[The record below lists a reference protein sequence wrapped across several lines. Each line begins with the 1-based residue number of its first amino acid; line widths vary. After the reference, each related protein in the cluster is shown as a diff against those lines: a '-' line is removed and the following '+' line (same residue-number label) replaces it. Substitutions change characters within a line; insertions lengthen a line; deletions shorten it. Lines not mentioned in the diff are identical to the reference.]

1 MNVSI
6 LETTN
11 RLESQPRKAA
21 KLQRDESD
29 QKRQG
34 MMLNDPLPLA
44 ILDQSNEKKIITR
57 VAHDWNEVDVRCISE
72 ILQSFELLAIDHINE
87 NSSEDV
93 STPSNKRKEDE
104 CDQMDMTSTSK
115 KLCTNIIKVEKTKT
129 D

>member
-34 MMLNDPLPLA
+34 MSTNDS
-44 ILDQSNEKKIITR
+44 IKITIT
-57 VAHDWNEVDVRCISE
+57 H
-72 ILQSFELLAIDHINE
+72 
-87 NSSEDV
+87 
-93 STPSNKRKEDE
+93 NKVK
-104 CDQMDMTSTSK
+104 
-115 KLCTNIIKVEKTKT
+115 
-129 D
+129 